1 MTKVIVAGANGAMGK
16 KVVNLIKRTEGFE
29 LDAVYDPHA
38 NLRANSSLDS
48 SIHTFNS
55 LDNIKTDAQIWVDFT
70 VPAAAYTNT
79 KFALDHNIS
88 PIIGTTGMSD
98 QEQQALVDLSR
109 KKQIGG
115 IIAPN
120 FGLSAVLLMKFAAE
134 AAKYFPDAEVIEM
147 HHADKKDAPSGTAL
161 ETAKLIA
168 ANREGIH
175 STENQQQEKLA
186 GALGGDYHG
195 IKIHS
200 VRLPGYIAH
209 EQVLFG
215 GTGEALTIRQDSFD
229 RESFMSGVRVALQK
243 VLTLNHIVLGLDK
256 IL

>member
-1 MTKVIVAGANGAMGK
+1 MTKVLVAGFNGSMGK
-16 KVVNLIKRTEGFE
+16 KVTELVKRVDGFE

-38 NLRANSSLDS
+38 NLQSNSSLGS
-48 SIHTFNS
+48 NVRIFNS
-55 LDNIKTDAQIWVDFT
+55 LDKIETDAQIWIDFT
-70 VPAAAYTNT
+70 IPTAVYSNT
-79 KFALDHNIS
+79 LFALNHNIS
-88 PIIGTTGMSD
+88 PIVGTTGMSEK
-98 QEQQALVDLSR
+98 EQQKLVDLSR

-134 AAKYFPDAEVIEM
+134 AAQYFPNAEVIEM

-168 ANREGIH
+168 ASRSKKQSVKN
-175 STENQQQEKLA
+175 NQQEKIT
-186 GALGGDYHG
+186 GVLGGDYHG

-229 RESFMSGVRVALQK
+229 RESFMTGVQVAMQK
-243 VLTLNHIVLGLDK
+243 VQTLNQIVIGLDK